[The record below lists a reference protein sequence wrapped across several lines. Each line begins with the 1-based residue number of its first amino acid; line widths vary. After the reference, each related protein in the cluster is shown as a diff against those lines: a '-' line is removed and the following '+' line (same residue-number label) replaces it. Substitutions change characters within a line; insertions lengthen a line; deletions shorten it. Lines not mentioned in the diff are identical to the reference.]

1 MQAVLAK
8 ETEEEGEL
16 DYKKLYEEEKRKN
29 AVLSNE
35 LEAFNMPGKTKLFY
49 ALNKQ
54 QNDLADL
61 LNKTDIKH
69 LSLDDPKDRSVE
81 RLKTIWASIG
91 TLAPLVDLLGVS
103 AGISGME
110 QTDMDNRVP
119 FIETVAIKRD

>member
-110 QTDMDNRVP
+110 K
-119 FIETVAIKRD
+119 IS